1 MVFLT
6 HDSVLA
12 NEDVDNSNILL
23 PGIVKVTLAG
33 NVQMLFLKVLPLTQQ

>member
-1 MVFLT
+1 MVFLA

-23 PGIVKVTLAG
+23 PGIVEVILAE
-33 NVQMLFLKVLPLTQQ
+33 NVKMLFLKVLPLTQQ